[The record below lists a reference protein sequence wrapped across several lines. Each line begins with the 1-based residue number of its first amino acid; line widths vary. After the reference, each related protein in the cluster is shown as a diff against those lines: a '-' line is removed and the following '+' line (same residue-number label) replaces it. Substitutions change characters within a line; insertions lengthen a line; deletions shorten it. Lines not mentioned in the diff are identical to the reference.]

1 MALTYPVVQN
11 SQDRCTGWRTRVK
24 TTDVEGGKIIYWYRE
39 LPPLG
44 AEQMIEHVVEATSSR
59 VPGTLLHRD
68 ELWNQC
74 YEDLMEKA
82 EARLTQEV
90 IRLGGD
96 YAHVLNESVDSR
108 HDDKIGQAWLHGRFS
123 YMLYRREKRQANLSL
138 MLARA
143 DGAYP
148 EPDGL

>member
-1 MALTYPVVQN
+1 M
-11 SQDRCTGWRTRVK
+11 K
-24 TTDVEGGKIIYWYRE
+24 TTEVEGGKSIYWYRE

-44 AEQMIEHVVEATSSR
+44 AEAMIEHVVEATSSR

-82 EARLTQEV
+82 DARLRQEV
-90 IRLGGD
+90 TRLGGD

-108 HDDKIGQAWLHGRFS
+108 HDDKTGQAWLHGRFS
-123 YMLYRREKRQANLSL
+123 YMLYRQPEKRQVQPASNAGLS
-138 MLARA
+138 
-143 DGAYP
+143 G
-148 EPDGL
+148 GSVS